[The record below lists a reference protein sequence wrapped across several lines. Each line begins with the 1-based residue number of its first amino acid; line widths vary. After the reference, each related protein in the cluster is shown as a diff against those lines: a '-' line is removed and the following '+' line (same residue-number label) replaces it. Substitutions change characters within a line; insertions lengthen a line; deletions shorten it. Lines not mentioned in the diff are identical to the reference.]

1 MLPVTRSLCP
11 AVRLLRLVV
20 VLLLTRVGFA
30 QTPGF
35 DVLSRANGLPS
46 DYVFGLDQDAQG
58 FLWLATDA
66 GVARYDG
73 RSVRTWTTADGLP
86 SNLVYSVRA
95 TPDGAIWA
103 GTYEGAARRSNG
115 GRFEPVETGEAIH
128 RFHADAFGRVYLIG
142 ERLHVWERGRV
153 RLLQPAASGR
163 AAAPKLRSDT
173 FVIDLSSKQVLNV
186 QASPDTVVARI
197 SEPSADTLG
206 SPMGMSPWTLGYR
219 NAILEVYR
227 PPQPTPVASL
237 PSSRILVAV
246 PFRQDW
252 LVSTLSTG
260 VLRWDGTAL
269 TPFLTAEQ
277 LNRQAAYAAL
287 QDYEGALWLGLFG
300 GGAWRL
306 SGQYRT
312 LPGRDDARLAAP
324 FVHLSRDRAGLHAA
338 TRSHLYTLDDR
349 LRIVHTYDV
358 SQVGRIAHARDG
370 TAFVVSGIYL
380 RNAAGRRLLA
390 ESNWF
395 SSARFDGGD
404 TLWLGTYGGGLRRRV
419 RGRELP
425 AMPLPHGVQVVE
437 DLVPGTHGAMWV
449 LTRSHGALRYQ
460 NGRWTAFGRR
470 EGLSSDAVFSLFE
483 APDRTVWLGTDLGL
497 VRIRTQ
503 GARRHVR
510 MFDDRGRLRGQRLHA
525 IAAIGDTVWAIGDRT
540 AYAIVGDSMR
550 AFAAAPLL
558 PASDLVIYD
567 AEILPETRRAVLAT
581 SDGLMAVDLTRLD
594 VTLPPPRVALV
605 QVDGRDVD
613 AAPDT
618 LRLAPSARGV
628 ALTFAPLT
636 FVAPTNARL
645 QTRADNEAWSV
656 PTLDR
661 TVSLVALTD
670 GWHRLEVRA
679 VNVAGTPSTAPL
691 VLHIYVPA
699 PWWRTLW
706 ARLLW
711 LLMVVGI
718 VASITRW
725 LIAFRRRQAET
736 RRAQQQRV
744 QDERDRIARELHDHV
759 GAQLS
764 GVLAGL
770 QLLDPQTQPPED
782 LVPALRDEVR
792 HTIGALRTTL
802 WTLRYPPTTVA
813 ALGEHL
819 GRYVRDQSRLY
830 PHLAL
835 SASTF
840 DLPEAPLPPL
850 GALHV
855 FRIGQEAL
863 RNALHHARASHVHMA
878 LTWNDGLLALRIED
892 DGRFVE
898 PSDLGHGLASMR
910 SRAAEIGAT
919 FALDGTDEG
928 TTVRLTWKPGRFVS
942 ESPERTTPSGPAR
955 P

>member
-1 MLPVTRSLCP
+1 MLPVTRSPCP

-86 SNLVYSVRA
+86 SNLVYAVRA

-142 ERLHVWERGRV
+142 ERLHVWERGHV
-153 RLLQPAASGR
+153 RLLHPDASGSANTSLPR
-163 AAAPKLRSDT
+163 ANT

-206 SPMGMSPWTLGYR
+206 SPMGTSPWTLGYR
-219 NAILEVYR
+219 NATLEVYR
-227 PPQPTPVASL
+227 PPQPSPLASL
-237 PSSRILVAV
+237 PSSRILVTA

-252 LVSTLSTG
+252 LVSTLNTG

-269 TPFLTAEQ
+269 TPLLTPGQ
-277 LNRQAAYAAL
+277 LNRQPAYAVL
-287 QDYEGALWLGLFG
+287 EDYEGALWLGLFG

-338 TRSHLYTLDDR
+338 TRSHLYTLDDG

-370 TAFVVSGIYL
+370 TAFVVSSIYL

-390 ESNWF
+390 EANWF
-395 SSARFDGGD
+395 SSARIDGGD

-449 LTRSHGALRYQ
+449 LTRSHGALRYR
-460 NGRWTAFGRR
+460 NGMWTAFGRR

-483 APDRTVWLGTDLGL
+483 APDSTVWLGTDLGL

-525 IAAIGDTVWAIGDRT
+525 VAAIGDTVWAIGDRT

-550 AFAAAPLL
+550 AFDAAPLL

-581 SDGLMAVDLTRLD
+581 SGGLMAVDLTRLD

-618 LRLAPSARGV
+618 LRLARGARGV

-636 FVAPTNARL
+636 FASSARARL
-645 QTRADNEAWSV
+645 QTRADGGPWGA

-661 TVSLVALTD
+661 TVSLAALTD
-670 GWHRLEVRA
+670 GWHRLDVRA
-679 VNVAGTPSTAPL
+679 VNVAGTSSAAPL
-691 VLHIYVPA
+691 VLHLYIPP
-699 PWWRTLW
+699 PWWRTAW
-706 ARLLW
+706 ARVLE
-711 LLMVVGI
+711 LMLFVVVVVG
-718 VASITRW
+718 ATRGVMR
-725 LIAFRRRQAET
+725 LRRRRAEEKRT
-736 RRAQQQRV
+736 QQRRV
-744 QDERDRIARELHDHV
+744 QDERERIARELHDHV
-759 GAQLS
+759 GAQLA

-770 QLLDPQTQPPED
+770 QLVDPAEPSG

-792 HTIGALRTTL
+792 QTIAALRTTL
-802 WTLRYPPTTVA
+802 WTLKHPPRTA
-813 ALGEHL
+813 ADLGHHL
-819 GRYVRDQSRLY
+819 DRYVRDQARLH
-830 PHLAL
+830 PSVIL
-835 SASTF
+835 SAGLHGLT
-840 DLPEAPLPPL
+840 DRDLPPL
-850 GALHV
+850 GTLHL
-855 FRIGQEAL
+855 FRIAQEAL
-863 RNALHHARASHVHMA
+863 SNALRHANARRIVVAFEEAPDGM
-878 LTWNDGLLALRIED
+878 LTLSVRD
-892 DGRFVE
+892 DGRFRPANDSGQGLLSMHARAVE
-898 PSDLGHGLASMR
+898 IDAEFRLTPSD
-910 SRAAEIGAT
+910 T
-919 FALDGTDEG
+919 GTE
-928 TTVRLTWKPGRFVS
+928 VAVMWKPTDS
-942 ESPERTTPSGPAR
+942 SERTMRGRRANA
-955 P
+955 